1 MRIPRGCERPDMKA
15 TYLAI
20 MLFFLFVSLDT
31 PVSVSLMLGV
41 VIAVVAFDVYPLM
54 SIATLFYSALDS
66 YLLVAIPLF
75 MLAGAAMS
83 HGGIAHRIFNF
94 SESLLGFMP
103 GSLGS
108 VNVMGSLLFSGM
120 SGSSVADVAG
130 LGPIEIREMVKRNY
144 PLPYATAITLASST
158 LGVVIPPSILMIIY
172 ATIANVSVG
181 KALAAGLI
189 PGIFIGLLLI
199 AVNTWFAIRKKWSP
213 TMAFSLKRVAS
224 SSLSGI
230 PALLAPAII
239 LGGIFGGAFTPT
251 EASAIAL
258 VYCLLISAL
267 VYRELDGG
275 KLNRIVYE
283 GGRTTGIV
291 ALELASGLLFS
302 NLMTIEGIPEIMT
315 GAITGV
321 SQSPYV
327 IMLLIN
333 ITLLLAGMLL
343 NPGFSII
350 VFTPLLLPLAETAG
364 FDALHFGVI
373 MVANLAL
380 GLITPPVGACLYV
393 GSVIS
398 GLPVERLIR
407 EILPF
412 YIVLLVGLL
421 VIILLPPMSQG
432 FANLIY
438 DGL

>member
-1 MRIPRGCERPDMKA
+1 MKA

-20 MLFFLFVSLDT
+20 ILFFLFVSLNT
-31 PVSVSLMLGV
+31 PVSVSLILGI
-41 VIAVVAFDVYPLM
+41 VISVAAFDLYPLM
-54 SIATLFYSALDS
+54 SVATLFYSALDS

-94 SESLLGFMP
+94 SESLLGFLP

-108 VNVMGSLLFSGM
+108 VNIMGSVLFSGM

-144 PLPYATAITLASST
+144 PLGYATAITLASST
-158 LGVVIPPSILMIIY
+158 LAVIIPPSILMIIY

-181 KALAAGLI
+181 KVLAAGLV
-189 PGIFIGLLLI
+189 PGLFIALLLI
-199 AVNTWFAIRKKWSP
+199 AVNTWFALRRNWAP
-213 TMAFSLKRVAS
+213 TMAFSLRKVAAT
-224 SSLSGI
+224 GI
-230 PALLAPAII
+230 AGLPALLAPAII
-239 LGGIFGGAFTPT
+239 LGGIFLGVFTPT

-258 VYCLLISAL
+258 VYCLVISGF
-267 VYRELDGG
+267 VYRELDRG
-275 KLNRIVYE
+275 KLHRIVYE

-302 NLMTIEGIPEIMT
+302 NLMTIEGIPELMT
-315 GAITGV
+315 STITGV
-321 SQSPYV
+321 SENPV
-327 IMLLIN
+327 MIMIMIN
-333 ITLLLAGMLL
+333 LALLLAGMFL

-350 VFTPLLLPLAETAG
+350 VFTPLLLPLAVSAG
-364 FDALHFGVI
+364 YDPLHFGVI

-398 GLPVERLIR
+398 GLPVERLIK
-407 EILPF
+407 EVYPF
-412 YIVLLVGLL
+412 YIVLLLGLVG
-421 VIILLPPMSQG
+421 IILIPQMSEG
-432 FANLIY
+432 FANAVY
-438 DGL
+438 GGVGP

>member
-1 MRIPRGCERPDMKA
+1 
-15 TYLAI
+15 
-20 MLFFLFVSLDT
+20 
-31 PVSVSLMLGV
+31 
-41 VIAVVAFDVYPLM
+41 M
-54 SIATLFYSALDS
+54 SIATLFYSSLDS

-75 MLAGAAMS
+75 MLAGTAMS

-94 SESLLGFMP
+94 SESLLGFLP

-108 VNVMGSLLFSGM
+108 VNVMGSVLFSGM

-130 LGPIEIREMVKRNY
+130 LGPIEIREMVRRNY

-158 LGVVIPPSILMIIY
+158 LAVVIPPSILIIIY

-181 KALAAGLI
+181 KALAAGLV
-189 PGIFIGLLLI
+189 PGVFVALLLI
-199 AVNTWFAIRKKWSP
+199 LFNTWVAVRKNWSP
-213 TMAFSLKRVAS
+213 TMAFSLKNVMS
-224 SSLSGI
+224 TGLSGF
-230 PALLAPAII
+230 PALLAPLII
-239 LGGIFGGAFTPT
+239 LGGIFLGVFTPT

-267 VYRELDGG
+267 VYRELNRT
-275 KLNRIVYE
+275 KLHQIVYE

-315 GAITGV
+315 ASITGV
-321 SQSPYV
+321 SQNPFV
-327 IMLLIN
+327 IMILIN

-350 VFTPLLLPLAETAG
+350 VFTPLLLPLAQSAG

-373 MVANLAL
+373 MTANLAL

-398 GLPVERLIR
+398 GLPVERVIK
-407 EILPF
+407 ETIPF
-412 YIVLLVGLL
+412 YLILLLGLII
-421 VIILLPPMSQG
+421 IILVPQMSEG
-432 FANLIY
+432 FVNFVY
-438 DGL
+438 E

>member
-1 MRIPRGCERPDMKA
+1 MKA

-20 MLFFLFVSLDT
+20 ILFVVLICLNT

-41 VIAVVAFDVYPLM
+41 IISVTILDVYPNISM
-54 SIATLFYSALDS
+54 ATLFYSALDS

-83 HGGIAHRIFNF
+83 YGGIAHRIFNF
-94 SESLLGFMP
+94 SESLLGFLP

-108 VNVMGSLLFSGM
+108 VNIMGSVLFSGM

-130 LGPIEIREMVKRNY
+130 LGSVEIREMVKRRY

-158 LGVVIPPSILMIIY
+158 LAVIIPPSILMIIY

-181 KALAAGLI
+181 KALAAGLL
-189 PGIFIGLLLI
+189 PGLFIAILLI
-199 AVNTWFAIRKKWSP
+199 LLNTWFALRKSWAPSLPFSIRQVVQHGI
-213 TMAFSLKRVAS
+213 A
-224 SSLSGI
+224 GI

-239 LGGIFGGAFTPT
+239 LGGIFAGIFTPT

-258 VYCLLISAL
+258 LYCLLISGL
-267 VYRELDGG
+267 VYRELSFK
-275 KLNRIVYE
+275 KLDLIIYE

-302 NLMTIEGIPEIMT
+302 NLMTIEGIPEIIT
-315 GAITGV
+315 HTITGV
-321 SQSPYV
+321 SDNPYI

-333 ITLLLAGMLL
+333 MALLIAGMFL

-350 VFTPLLLPLAETAG
+350 VFTPLLLPLAKSAG
-364 FDALHFGVI
+364 FDPLHFGVI
-373 MVANLAL
+373 MVSNLAL
-380 GLITPPVGACLYV
+380 GLITPPVGACLYI

-398 GLPVERLIR
+398 GVSVERLIR
-407 EILPF
+407 ELLPF
-412 YIVLLVGLL
+412 YLVLLLGLIA
-421 VIILLPPMSQG
+421 IIVVPQMSHG
-432 FANLIY
+432 FVQMIY
-438 DGL
+438 DK